1 MRFPRTSESPGD
13 LTLPGF
19 FFGSSAGAQTPA
31 ESFNTSGDDV
41 EADKQDH
48 HHRSRTAD
56 DIHRVDTR
64 DTGNQNQTAA
74 KRGSLTAEGTGK
86 GRENTEGRN
95 RHTEFSG
102 MRRHSFVERKGSG
115 VTGTGNQAEKER
127 ADRTA
132 ELSDRLRV
140 LQQGRRPHRQPS
152 DRMQRHRPR

>member
-86 GRENTEGRN
+86 GRENTEGPN
-95 RHTEFSG
+95 S
-102 MRRHSFVERKGSG
+102 
-115 VTGTGNQAEKER
+115 A
-127 ADRTA
+127 A
-132 ELSDRLRV
+132 
-140 LQQGRRPHRQPS
+140 
-152 DRMQRHRPR
+152 